1 MAILETN
8 RDRENAAYE
17 VINKEHKRNTQE
29 DMDMDDEFKGIEDE
43 IRSRA
48 EKFNNQQVE
57 LQRNIEDYKNKIQ
70 LIINQIDNL
79 KREAL
84 TTS

>member
-48 EKFNNQQVE
+48 EKFNNQ
-57 LQRNIEDYKNKIQ
+57 
-70 LIINQIDNL
+70 
-79 KREAL
+79 
-84 TTS
+84 